1 MYQSKFLKEEETKK
15 KNFMPLLIVLA
26 ALVVLGGVAAWFFG
40 TNLILD
46 GEIYPKNSD
55 FLNLRGEEVTF
66 AHYNALREKLPGRR
80 IYWDVP
86 FQGGRYSDDITELT
100 LTELTQEDI
109 DTLAYFPNLET
120 IHGEACEQYDLL
132 GQIIS
137 RYPQVQVLYTVTI
150 DGTDYPQDA
159 KSLKISHLTEE
170 EVALTAYL
178 PQLESVEAEGCRDY
192 AQLAAL
198 QAAMPGCAVNYNVEL
213 NGETYALDTKELNL
227 TNQDIAELAETLTY
241 LPQVATVHLVD
252 PVGGA
257 EAMNALREAY
267 PNVTVTSELVGVTLS
282 EDGVEVDLSAVKL
295 TSLEDVDNYMTFY
308 PDIKQVYL
316 GQPDFDNEAISAF
329 RESRREQYKVVW
341 TVECGPLYPRTDT
354 TWFHPIQ
361 EGVYY
366 FFDED
371 AYNLRY
377 CEDII
382 ALDLGHMSIKSIEFV
397 RFMPNLKYLVLAL
410 TTVLDIS
417 DLSTCKNLVFLEIDH
432 TGVKDYTP
440 LLGCTSLEDINLGR
454 TYGDPTPIAQM
465 TWLKN
470 IWWMQRDGSVAAML
484 AEHLPDTKLVFV
496 DSKNT
501 TGYGWRKLPNYYAM
515 RDALNMPY
523 MN

>member
-1 MYQSKFLKEEETKK
+1 MYQSKFLQEEEKPV
-15 KNFMPLLIVLA
+15 KNYKPLLIVA
-26 ALVVLGGVAAWFFG
+26 AVLVVLGGLAAWFFG

-55 FLNLRGEEVTF
+55 FLNLRGEDVSFER
-66 AHYNALREKLPGRR
+66 YDALREKLPGRR
-80 IYWDVP
+80 IYWDIP
-86 FQGGRYSDDITELT
+86 FQGNRYPEDTRELT
-100 LTELTQEDI
+100 ITQLTQEDVAH
-109 DTLAYFPNLET
+109 LGYFHDLEA
-120 IHGEACEQYDLL
+120 IHAEGCTQYDLL
-132 GQIIS
+132 AQIQS
-137 RYPQVQVLYTVTI
+137 KFPQCQVYYTVTI
-150 DGTDYPQDA
+150 DGQNYPKNA
-159 KSLKISHLTEE
+159 TELKISHLTDG
-170 EVALTAYL
+170 EVALTDYL
-178 PQLESVEAEGCRDY
+178 PLLEKVDASDCTDY

-198 QAAMPGCAVNYNVEL
+198 QQRRPQCQVSYKVVLGDKE
-213 NGETYALDTKELNL
+213 YALDTKTLEL
-227 TNQDIAELAETLTY
+227 TNQDLQQLVENLAY
-241 LPQVATVHLVD
+241 LPQVESVHLVD
-252 PVGGA
+252 PEGGA
-257 EAMNALREAY
+257 ETMMALREAY
-267 PNVTVTSELVGVTLS
+267 PDVKITSELVGVTLS
-282 EDGVEVDLSAVKL
+282 EDGVEVDLSAVTL
-295 TSLEDVDNYMTFY
+295 TSLEDVDKYMAFY

-316 GQPDFDNEAISAF
+316 GQPAFDNEAISAF

-382 ALDLGHMSIKSIEFV
+382 ALDLGHMSIHSIEFV
-397 RFMPNLKYLVLAL
+397 KFMPNLKYLILAL

-440 LLGCTSLEDINLGR
+440 LLGCTSLEDVNLGR

-496 DSKNT
+496 NSKNT

-523 MN
+523 MD